1 MKDEMGDNEM
11 ASNRIKATAPPR
23 LPINKVRLGEWNVR
37 TSDKEKG
44 IEELAESIQRY
55 GLLQPIV
62 VFREGDKFNLV
73 IGQRRLRAFRELKK
87 TRRTEYGNIPAVVLE
102 RKPDEETLKVLSLSQ
117 NIQRVELNRADI
129 ADVISYLYTKQGR
142 SAKKVASILGK
153 SIPYVYEYLKIHDA
167 PQEIREM
174 LSRREISKQDVKRVM
189 EIAPGDEPKMVE
201 LARKMKALAGPEKA
215 RLVDAG
221 RRRPRARATELIQEA
236 RKPRIEEKVIV
247 PLTPDLIM
255 ALDSAVKQIGL
266 SRQEIA
272 KKALRDWLADKGYFR
287 QSR

>member
-1 MKDEMGDNEM
+1 M
-11 ASNRIKATAPPR
+11 ASNLTKPATAPR
-23 LPINKVRLGEWNVR
+23 LPVNKVKLGKWNVR

-44 IEELAESIQRY
+44 IEELGQSIQRY

-62 VFREGDKFNLV
+62 VFREGDKFNLI

-87 TRRTEYGNIPAVVLE
+87 SGHAGYGSIPAVVLE
-102 RKPDEETLKVLSLSQ
+102 RKPDEETLKVLSLSE

-129 ADVISYLYTKQGR
+129 ADVISYLYTKHGK
-142 SAKKVASILGK
+142 SAKKVAGIVGK
-153 SIPYVYEYLKIHDA
+153 SIPYVYDYLKIHDA
-167 PQEIREM
+167 PQEIRDM

-189 EIAPGDEPKMVE
+189 EIMPGDEPEMVE
-201 LARKMKALAGPEKA
+201 LARKMRELTGPEKA

-221 RRRPRARATELIQEA
+221 RRGREKTSLLADTLEG
-236 RKPRIEEKVIV
+236 KPRIEEKVIV
-247 PLTPDLIM
+247 PLTPDLII

-266 SRQEIA
+266 TREEIA
-272 KKALRDWLADKGYFR
+272 KKALRDWLGDKGYFR